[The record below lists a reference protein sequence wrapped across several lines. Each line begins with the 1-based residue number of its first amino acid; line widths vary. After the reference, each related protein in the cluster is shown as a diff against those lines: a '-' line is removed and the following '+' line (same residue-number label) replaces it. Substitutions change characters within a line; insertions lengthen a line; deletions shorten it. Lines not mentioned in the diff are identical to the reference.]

1 MCGRIGLV
9 VLLIGLVF
17 LGAGSV
23 AQETGVKVSITA
35 PVDRS
40 VTAETKV
47 QVEGMASTTAPGD
60 SIFIVLVVVNG
71 VAQKAELGNDGKFKS
86 TVNLMPGENVISA
99 IAVTKNREVASA
111 KVSVTMN
118 PQPRVVFFD
127 NFNDSPRPEWSSTA
141 GNWVTI
147 NGQYTVGEDVTC
159 CKTFGSLVDIKKPL
173 QAFAIDVDLRFGR
186 TASGT
191 YPGVEAYIYVRA
203 QDINNGIVLS
213 LMGKSYQIEVAQWR
227 VRRDGRWTEPIG
239 ETRVTTKAGEV
250 VHVRIEVNGI
260 VYRAYVNEKEVAQ
273 ISFPGFPNATNA
285 GLGLWY
291 QAWYPGERTTFDN
304 FKVESTDAKARVEP
318 PSTPEQPQ
326 QPTLPPQP
334 PVAVD
339 LEPRVASLESQVSY
353 LQGAV
358 AQVSARVDKIESQ
371 LPAVSPGVPVEF
383 EQRLSTLERLVGN
396 VDVGGL
402 SKELATVKITVAS
415 LSADHTRFKQDLD
428 QLKQALP
435 SSNIEGHLAQ
445 IQQSLDS
452 LSQKV
457 EDSNQKLAAAESS
470 ARLALIAG
478 ATGVALALLVVSG
491 VIR

>member
-1 MCGRIGLV
+1 MRGRIGLV

-17 LGAGSV
+17 LGAGGV

-35 PVDRS
+35 PVDRF

-60 SIFIVLVVVNG
+60 SIFVVLVVVNG

-86 TVNLMPGENVISA
+86 TVNLVPGENLISA

-127 NFNDSPRPEWSSTA
+127 NFNESPRPEWSSTV

-159 CKTFGSLVDIKKPL
+159 CKTFGSLVDIKESL

-191 YPGVEAYIYVRA
+191 YPGVEAYIYVRV

-213 LMGKSYQIEVAQWR
+213 LMGKSHQIEVAQWR

-239 ETRVTTKAGEV
+239 ETRVTTKVGEV

-260 VYRAYVNEKEVAQ
+260 VYRAYVNEKEVAK
-273 ISFPGFPNATNA
+273 ISFPGFSNATYV

-304 FKVESTDAKARVEP
+304 FKVESTDAKASVEP
-318 PSTPEQPQ
+318 PREQPQ

-334 PVAVD
+334 PVAAD
-339 LEPRVASLESQVSY
+339 LEPRVVNLESQVSY

-358 AQVSARVDKIESQ
+358 AAVSARVDKIESQ
-371 LPAVSPGVPVEF
+371 LPVSPGVPVEF
-383 EQRLSTLERLVGN
+383 GQRLSTLEGLVGN

-402 SKELATVKITVAS
+402 SRELATVKITVAS
-415 LSADHTRFKQDLD
+415 LSADQTRFKQDLD
-428 QLKQALP
+428 HLKQALP
-435 SSNIEGHLAQ
+435 SSNVEGRLAQ

-478 ATGVALALLVVSG
+478 AAGVALALLVVSG